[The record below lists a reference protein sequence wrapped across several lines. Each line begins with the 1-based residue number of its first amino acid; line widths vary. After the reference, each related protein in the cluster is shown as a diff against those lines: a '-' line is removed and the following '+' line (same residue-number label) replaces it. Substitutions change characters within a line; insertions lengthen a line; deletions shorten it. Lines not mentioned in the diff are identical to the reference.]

1 MDMEIRKNLKGRH
14 ERMPTTSPHLA
25 IGTAAA
31 PYFAGRRD
39 ASDQGF
45 AERRQ
50 TEQTVIVPRSRRKFE
65 GLRRQAE
72 KVVQTPNVRA
82 PKSVTSATLTH
93 ALEELRI
100 QGAELEI
107 QNEELGQSRIQ
118 AEELQTRYFR
128 HFDLA
133 PVGMIRLDE
142 NGIVLEANL
151 LGAQMLGIDR
161 LRLHSATVAFAVR
174 LMRDSQTIFQTH
186 LKNALASGKM
196 ESCEISL
203 RGKNGPETF
212 VRMQSIASRGSEG
225 ATDLFATLTDLTDH
239 RRAEVQRLELEH
251 KLAERQKLE
260 NIGTLAGGIAHDLNN
275 ILQVIHSSLD
285 IAKEKAISEAS
296 LLKHIIDAR
305 QAADRATN
313 LSRRL
318 LTFSKG
324 GSPIKRIVSIREILG
339 SSVEFWLSGS
349 KLRLELSVAHD
360 LLPVTV
366 DPVQFAQVIENV
378 VINAREATPESGRL
392 FVRAINVLPGAAEIA
407 DLGGGPCVKI
417 EIEDEGAGMP
427 EYVRERIFEIC
438 FTTKAGGSGIGLVT
452 AKSIMDQ
459 HGGRIAVK
467 SKSGRGTTVSLFLPA
482 VQQRLTPFSPPRA
495 ELPAH
500 GTGRILVID
509 DEEMILDV
517 TPSILRDLGYD
528 CAVAKDGTEGCEAYV
543 RAMGEGK
550 PFAAVLLDA
559 TIPGGL
565 GGEAALKCLLEAD
578 PLARVILFSGYADS
592 DLMKKAEELGFKGR
606 LAKPFT
612 SPELA
617 AAIHG
622 LLS

>member
-1 MDMEIRKNLKGRH
+1 MIAVNPIRTFEALRRRAEKSLQ
-14 ERMPTTSPHLA
+14 
-25 IGTAAA
+25 A
-31 PYFAGRRD
+31 PK
-39 ASDQGF
+39 
-45 AERRQ
+45 
-50 TEQTVIVPRSRRKFE
+50 VKVPRS
-65 GLRRQAE
+65 
-72 KVVQTPNVRA
+72 VTPA
-82 PKSVTSATLTH
+82 ALTH

-100 QGAELEI
+100 HDAELEI
-107 QNEELGQSRIQ
+107 QNEELGQSRMQ
-118 AEELQTRYFR
+118 AEELQTRFFR

-142 NGIVLEANL
+142 HGIVLEANI

-161 LRLHSATVAFAVR
+161 IRLHSTKVAFAVH
-174 LMRDSQTIFQTH
+174 LTHESQTIFQTH
-186 LKNALASGKM
+186 LKSALGSGEM
-196 ESCEISL
+196 ESCEICL
-203 RGKNGPETF
+203 RNKTGPETF

-239 RRAEVQRLELEH
+239 RRAEVQRLEMEH
-251 KLAERQKLE
+251 KLAERHELE

-285 IAKEKAISEAS
+285 IAKEKATSEAS
-296 LLKHIIDAR
+296 LLKHITHAR

-324 GSPIKRIVSIREILG
+324 GSPIKQVVSLREILE
-339 SSVEFWLSGS
+339 SSIEFWLSGS
-349 KLRLELSVAHD
+349 KLRLELSVAPD
-360 LLPVTV
+360 LLPVTL

-378 VINAREATPESGRL
+378 VINAREATSHRGKL
-392 FVRAINVLPGAAEIA
+392 FVRATNVRPGTAEVA
-407 DLGGGPCVKI
+407 GLSDGPYVKI
-417 EIEDEGAGMP
+417 EIEDEGDGMP

-438 FTTKAGGSGIGLVT
+438 FTTKAGGSGIGLAT

-467 SKSGRGTTVSLFLPA
+467 SVVGQGTIVSLFLAAAPRSFKPA
-482 VQQRLTPFSPPRA
+482 AAPP
-495 ELPAH
+495 PAKVLAK
-500 GTGRILVID
+500 GTGRILMID

-517 TPSILRDLGYD
+517 TPSILNDLGYD
-528 CAVAKDGTEGCEAYV
+528 CAVAKDGIDGCAAYKL
-543 RAMGEGK
+543 AMAEGK

-565 GGEAALKCLLEAD
+565 GGEAALKRLLEVD

-592 DLMKKAEELGFKGR
+592 DLMIKAEELGFHGR

-612 SPELA
+612 AQELA
-617 AAIHG
+617 AAVHEV
-622 LLS
+622 LS

>member
-1 MDMEIRKNLKGRH
+1 MIAVNPIRTFEALRRRAEKTLQ
-14 ERMPTTSPHLA
+14 
-25 IGTAAA
+25 A
-31 PYFAGRRD
+31 PKVKA
-39 ASDQGF
+39 
-45 AERRQ
+45 
-50 TEQTVIVPRSRRKFE
+50 PRS
-65 GLRRQAE
+65 
-72 KVVQTPNVRA
+72 VTPA
-82 PKSVTSATLTH
+82 ALTH

-100 QGAELEI
+100 HDAELEI
-107 QNEELGQSRIQ
+107 QNEELGQSRMQ

-142 NGIVLEANL
+142 NGIVLEANI
-151 LGAQMLGIDR
+151 LGAKMLGIDR
-161 LRLHSATVAFAVR
+161 IRLHSTKVPFAVH
-174 LMRDSQTIFQTH
+174 LTRDSQTIFQTH
-186 LKNALASGKM
+186 LKSALGSGEM
-196 ESCEISL
+196 ESCEICL
-203 RGKNGPETF
+203 RNKTGPETF

-239 RRAEVQRLELEH
+239 RRAEVERLELEH
-251 KLAERQKLE
+251 KLAERHELE

-285 IAKEKAISEAS
+285 IAKEATSEAS
-296 LLKHIIDAR
+296 LLKHITHAR

-324 GSPIKRIVSIREILG
+324 GSPIKQLVSLREILE

-349 KLRLELSVAHD
+349 KLRLELSVAPD
-360 LLPVTV
+360 LLPVTL

-378 VINAREATPESGRL
+378 VINAREATSHGGKL
-392 FVRAINVLPGAAEIA
+392 FVRATNVLPGIAEVA
-407 DLGGGPCVKI
+407 GLSDGPYVKI
-417 EIEDEGAGMP
+417 EIEDEGDGMP

-438 FTTKAGGSGIGLVT
+438 FTTKAGGSGIGLAT

-467 SKSGRGTTVSLFLPA
+467 SVAGQGTTVSLFLAAAARSFKPA
-482 VQQRLTPFSPPRA
+482 APP
-495 ELPAH
+495 PAKVLAK

-517 TPSILRDLGYD
+517 TPSILNELGYG
-528 CAVAKDGTEGCEAYV
+528 CAVAKDGTDGCAAYKL
-543 RAMGEGK
+543 AMAEGK

-565 GGEAALKCLLEAD
+565 GGEAALKRLLEVD

-592 DLMKKAEELGFKGR
+592 DLMIKAEELGFHGR

-612 SPELA
+612 ARELA
-617 AAIHG
+617 VAVHEV
-622 LLS
+622 LS